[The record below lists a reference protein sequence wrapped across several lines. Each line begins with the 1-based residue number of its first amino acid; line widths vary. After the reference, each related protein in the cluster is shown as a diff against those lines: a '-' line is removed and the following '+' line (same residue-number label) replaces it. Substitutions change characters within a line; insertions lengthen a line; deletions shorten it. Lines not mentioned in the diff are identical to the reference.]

1 MERSSTHP
9 LTPTAVPGESRIGLI
24 DRNLKILRSVIT
36 SLEPIN
42 PHGVL
47 LLVSNP
53 VDILVHF
60 AQRFSSLPTAQVLG
74 TGTFLDSLRL
84 RGLLAEK
91 APVAASSVDSYVLG
105 EHGDSQFVAWSAVT
119 IGGVPLK
126 QALPESSIDR
136 KSISEATKR
145 KAHVIIEAKGATM
158 YGIGSVVRSI
168 CGSVLFDKHNVKP
181 VSCFVEE
188 MGCCLSMPV
197 VLGRKG
203 VVRRIHM
210 PLNEEETEALEASAR
225 ELRKVIENAEKEAIK
240 GSSEI

>member
-1 MERSSTHP
+1 MKLIRRPSADSI
-9 LTPTAVPGESRIGLI
+9 PGESRIDLI
-24 DRNLKILRSVIT
+24 GRNLKILRSVIT
-36 SLEPIN
+36 SVEPIN
-42 PHGVL
+42 PHAIL

-60 AQRFSSLPTAQVLG
+60 AQQFSSLPISQVLG

-91 APVAASSVDSYVLG
+91 AQVAASSVDSYVLG

-119 IGGVPLK
+119 IGGVPLA
-126 QALPESSIDR
+126 QALPESIIDR
-136 KSISEATKR
+136 KSIAETTKR

-158 YGIGSVVRSI
+158 YGIGGVVRSI
-168 CGSVLFDKHNVKP
+168 CESVLFDKNNVKP

-203 VVRRIHM
+203 VMRRIHM
-210 PLNEEETEALEASAR
+210 PLNEEEMEALRTSAR
-225 ELRKVIENAEKEAIK
+225 ELRTVIENAEKETIEESK
-240 GSSEI
+240 EI